1 MTIHHLLTHTSGLTG
16 GGIKRSR
23 KDSLAPYIR
32 KRAQAQLIFQLVTQ
46 WVYINVGIHGVL
58 PRIIEIVAETPF
70 HEFTQEPVFN
80 PLEMNNT
87 YFQAPSDKESK
98 VILSEAV

>member
-1 MTIHHLLTHTSGLTG
+1 
-16 GGIKRSR
+16 
-23 KDSLAPYIR
+23 
-32 KRAQAQLIFQLVTQ
+32 
-46 WVYINVGIHGVL
+46 
-58 PRIIEIVAETPF
+58 RIIEIVAETPF

-87 YFQAPSDKESK
+87 YFRAPSDKESK